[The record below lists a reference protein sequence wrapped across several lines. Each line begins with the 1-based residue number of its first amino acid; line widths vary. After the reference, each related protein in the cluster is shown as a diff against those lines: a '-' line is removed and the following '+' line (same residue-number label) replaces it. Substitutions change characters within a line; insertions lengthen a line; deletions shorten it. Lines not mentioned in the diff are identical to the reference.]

1 LNICFQD
8 YFEYYGIYHTLISVK
23 THKNKSSNN
32 ILINFIITWYHAND
46 GKLFDTSTQGGQ
58 IVPKHVVQKTNNF
71 QEHNGLDMALE
82 KEMLS
87 TNLDI
92 EALYFVTHDTFETI
106 MTDCLIGPPYSP
118 KQMQL

>member
-1 LNICFQD
+1 M
-8 YFEYYGIYHTLISVK
+8 
-23 THKNKSSNN
+23 
-32 ILINFIITWYHAND
+32 
-46 GKLFDTSTQGGQ
+46 
-58 IVPKHVVQKTNNF
+58 VQKTNNF

-106 MTDCLIGPPYSP
+106 MTECLIGPPYSS